1 MRVICISSIL
11 LILFSLSSC
20 SSCSRSGRKRAMQEL
35 SNGRSNNKKTTIKM
49 VKVNGVYQVP
59 IEVNGT
65 SMSFIFD
72 TGASAVSISL
82 LEAEFLYK
90 QGKITEADVIGKQQ
104 FMDANGEISEG
115 TLINLKEVKIG
126 NRTVNNIKASV
137 VHNNKAPLLLGQSVF
152 ERFGKISID
161 NDKGEISLE

>member
-1 MRVICISSIL
+1 
-11 LILFSLSSC
+11 LSSGC
-20 SSCSRSGRKRAMQEL
+20 SSCSRAGRKRAKIE
-35 SNGRSNNKKTTIKM
+35 SIGNSRNEKTTIKM

-72 TGASAVSISL
+72 TGASDVSISL

-90 QGKITEADVIGKQQ
+90 QGKIMEEDVIGTQQ
-104 FMDANGEISEG
+104 FMDANGDISEG

-161 NDKGEISLE
+161 NNKGEITLE

>member
-1 MRVICISSIL
+1 MRAIYIIIFSLSI
-11 LILFSLSSC
+11 FSLSSC
-20 SSCSRSGRKRAMQEL
+20 SSCSRAGRKRAKQE
-35 SNGRSNNKKTTIKM
+35 SNGNSRNEKTTIKM

-90 QGKITEADVIGKQQ
+90 QGKIKEEDVIGTQQ
-104 FMDANGEISEG
+104 FMDANGDISEG

-137 VHNNKAPLLLGQSVF
+137 VHNSKAPLLLGQSVF

-161 NDKGEISLE
+161 NNKGEITLE